1 MRFGRMEKRFNQNI
15 MAEMVNVIEEKTG
28 KPMTDIQRQTLVRGA
43 DEIDLVRSG
52 LEETMI
58 SAYNQIRDIMIRK
71 PEIKDL
77 RTAAFVNAINKI
89 SSDYLNLGIF
99 P

>member
-1 MRFGRMEKRFNQNI
+1 
-15 MAEMVNVIEEKTG
+15 
-28 KPMTDIQRQTLVRGA
+28 MTDIQRQTLVRGA